1 MPDLID
7 DETWREAAL
16 ARMSEA
22 FFGSQLRRGWRADRL
37 PEEQIPAYTDR
48 SMMDHRYGAVVKI
61 IKRIVG
67 DRVRVVAHVKL
78 DKSGKTVRVILFDC
92 TEI

>member
-1 MPDLID
+1 LCIGPLHICRSSQKGNCEIGELI
-7 DETWREAAL
+7 A
-16 ARMSEA
+16 
-22 FFGSQLRRGWRADRL
+22 
-37 PEEQIPAYTDR
+37 EQIPAYTDR
-48 SMMDHRYGAVVKI
+48 WMMGDRYGAVVKI

-78 DKSGKTVRVILFDC
+78 DKSGKTVRVILFDF